1 MARKRKSKRIDEF
14 LRSRQQGQEVVLR
27 ESTRQ
32 ANLLF
37 RIVVTV
43 LLVALLLLLLN
54 IGEKDEFQREQI
66 GVAGLLTMVTV
77 LGVLV
82 INRIQPAL
90 FQSTAKFNQF
100 VLLIVLTVSLS
111 WGMFVL
117 RWPAYLLPLPALA
130 MIAGLAYSSMV
141 AILLCGGLAA
151 YLALLAPAPYE
162 PFQLAVTLSLGAVV
176 SVLGVRN
183 MRKQSQ
189 PVLIGLRAG
198 FVQAVTVICFK
209 VMGDFSGSED
219 AGFLASFLQDPGYAL
234 MGGLISGGI
243 VTSLLPQIEKIFDV
257 LTERRLLELADPSNQ
272 LLHILRTRAPGTF
285 QHTLGVQQLAREAT
299 EAIGGNVLLASVGAY
314 YHDIGK
320 IYKPEYFAENMGQ
333 DKSIHDQLRPSMSK
347 LIIMSHV
354 KEGIIFARE
363 EKLPQQIIDMIPM
376 HHGTTVVEFFYHKA
390 RLEEGDEEEGS
401 TEDTEYRYPGPKP
414 TFPEA
419 GVLMLADAVE
429 AISKSVQDPTPVKFR
444 EIAREMIR
452 KRIFDG
458 QLDEC
463 QLTMADLY
471 KIEES
476 FEATLTN
483 INHGRVEYPD
493 IGTGK
498 EDIDPDPSTGSGP
511 EPEVEPDAS

>member
-1 MARKRKSKRIDEF
+1 
-14 LRSRQQGQEVVLR
+14 
-27 ESTRQ
+27 
-32 ANLLF
+32 
-37 RIVVTV
+37 
-43 LLVALLLLLLN
+43 
-54 IGEKDEFQREQI
+54 
-66 GVAGLLTMVTV
+66 
-77 LGVLV
+77 
-82 INRIQPAL
+82 
-90 FQSTAKFNQF
+90 
-100 VLLIVLTVSLS
+100 
-111 WGMFVL
+111 
-117 RWPAYLLPLPALA
+117 
-130 MIAGLAYSSMV
+130 
-141 AILLCGGLAA
+141 
-151 YLALLAPAPYE
+151 
-162 PFQLAVTLSLGAVV
+162 
-176 SVLGVRN
+176 
-183 MRKQSQ
+183 
-189 PVLIGLRAG
+189 
-198 FVQAVTVICFK
+198 
-209 VMGDFSGSED
+209 
-219 AGFLASFLQDPGYAL
+219 
-234 MGGLISGGI
+234 
-243 VTSLLPQIEKIFDV
+243 
-257 LTERRLLELADPSNQ
+257 
-272 LLHILRTRAPGTF
+272 
-285 QHTLGVQQLAREAT
+285 
-299 EAIGGNVLLASVGAY
+299 
-314 YHDIGK
+314 
-320 IYKPEYFAENMGQ
+320 MGQ

-419 GVLMLADAVE
+419 GILMLADAVE

-498 EDIDPDPSTGSGP
+498 EDIHPDPSRGSGP
-511 EPEVEPDAS
+511 EPEVELDAS

>member
-1 MARKRKSKRIDEF
+1 MARKRKAKRIDEF
-14 LRSRQQGQEVVLR
+14 LRSRQQGQEVVLK
-27 ESTRQ
+27 ESARQ
-32 ANLLF
+32 ANLIF
-37 RIVVTV
+37 RLVVTAV
-43 LLVALLLLLLN
+43 LVFLLLLLLN
-54 IGEKDEFQREQI
+54 IGKKNLHEQV
-66 GVAGLLTMVTV
+66 GFAGILVIVTA

-82 INRIQPAL
+82 VNRIQPAL

-100 VLLIVLTVSLS
+100 VLLIVITVSLS
-111 WGMFVL
+111 WGMFEVN
-117 RWPAYLLPLPALA
+117 WPPFLLPLPALA

-209 VMGDFSGSED
+209 VMEDFSGSED
-219 AGFLASFLQDPGYAL
+219 VGFLASFLQDPGYAL

-272 LLHILRTRAPGTF
+272 LLNILRTRAPGTF

-511 EPEVEPDAS
+511 EPEEEPDAS